1 MEKNFNNNQPELSV
15 QEQTRVRIEKLDK
28 LKEKGVAPFGQKF
41 DVKDKICDIKAN
53 YENKSKEELEE
64 KYSTLTEEEMAKLE
78 AKRKQS
84 ISKKKAKQLKDKNNK
99 K

>member
-53 YENKSKEELEE
+53 YENKSKEEL
-64 KYSTLTEEEMAKLE
+64 KIVKRISWK
-78 AKRKQS
+78 AKRK
-84 ISKKKAKQLKDKNNK
+84 DKEMEGIPWLPSC
-99 K
+99 

>member
-53 YENKSKEELEE
+53 YEKKS
-64 KYSTLTEEEMAKLE
+64 
-78 AKRKQS
+78 
-84 ISKKKAKQLKDKNNK
+84 
-99 K
+99 